1 MQKIANLLDTT
12 FDDKDLLRLVTKKW
26 MKVHDQSGENCNVNK
41 EIRTKTP
48 MLTSDLCDFSG
59 AYIVVEGKVT
69 ASFNPRKSDYD
80 NNDFPD
86 ALFPNYI
93 FPPGNTAEQVTA
105 ARNVAKTD
113 AVNAAND
120 VANDARNLM

>member
-1 MQKIANLLDTT
+1 MVHILLW
-12 FDDKDLLRLVTKKW
+12 KEKLLPVLILER
-26 MKVHDQSGENCNVNK
+26 
-41 EIRTKTP
+41 
-48 MLTSDLCDFSG
+48 
-59 AYIVVEGKVT
+59 
-69 ASFNPRKSDYD
+69 SDYD